1 LTDASSRYR
10 PGRSGNI
17 EGVPSSHF
25 SVATVPP
32 AGLPGRLAVTV
43 PGRHEWP
50 GGTFVGSLPDVE
62 RAALLAAG
70 TPVRFEDDQIMLV
83 QGDTGDFAYVLTGGL
98 VKVVVAAESG
108 VETTLAIRSR
118 GDLVGEFALLDEKPR
133 TATVRAAGD
142 ATALRVGG
150 AAFLAVTSGSRAVQ
164 AAVTRYVMGKLRETT
179 ERRAAERVW
188 DAKERLAQVL
198 FELGRDR
205 AEPGPDGTIR
215 IPLTQSDLGDLAGV
229 AVSTAE
235 RILKDLRR
243 QGVVSTRYREVAIKD
258 MAQLESIRFS
268 G

>member
-1 LTDASSRYR
+1 MT
-10 PGRSGNI
+10 
-17 EGVPSSHF
+17 
-25 SVATVPP
+25 VA
-32 AGLPGRLAVTV
+32 
-43 PGRHEWP
+43 GRHEWP
-50 GGTFVGSLPDVE
+50 EGTFIGSLPKAE
-62 RAALLAAG
+62 RAAMLAAG

-83 QGDTGDFAYVLTGGL
+83 QGDTGDFVYVLTSGL

-108 VETTLAIRSR
+108 VEATLAIRSR

-133 TATVRAAGD
+133 TATVRAAGE
-142 ATALRVGG
+142 ATGLRVGG
-150 AAFLAVTSGSRAVQ
+150 AAFLAIIGGSLGAR

-188 DAKERLAQVL
+188 DARERLAQVL
-198 FELGRDR
+198 YELGHDR
-205 AEPGPDGTIR
+205 VEPGPDGTIR

-258 MAQLESIRFS
+258 MAQLNTIRFS

>member
-1 LTDASSRYR
+1 MTAA
-10 PGRSGNI
+10 GRQ
-17 EGVPSSHF
+17 
-25 SVATVPP
+25 
-32 AGLPGRLAVTV
+32 
-43 PGRHEWP
+43 EWP
-50 GGTFVGSLPDVE
+50 EGTFVGGLPEAE

-83 QGDTGDFAYVLTGGL
+83 QGDPGDFAYVLTSGL

-108 VETTLAIRSR
+108 VEATLAIRSR

-142 ATALRVGG
+142 AAALRVGG
-150 AAFLAVTSGSRAVQ
+150 AAFLAIIGGSLGAQ
-164 AAVTRYVMGKLRETT
+164 TAVTRYVMGKLRETT

-188 DAKERLAQVL
+188 DARERLAQVL
-198 FELGRDR
+198 YELGHDR
-205 AEPGPDGTIR
+205 VAPGPDGTIR

-258 MAQLESIRFS
+258 MAQLDSIRFS